1 MTTMMNLTT
10 RSNPM
15 AYRSH
20 VNGVLRLEHVG
31 TSVTLIGWVQRKRN
45 LGSLLF
51 IDLRD
56 RSGIVQLL
64 VKDPSLVPDL
74 KPEYLIQVTGVVVQK
89 AVPNKV
95 LATGAIE
102 VDVATL
108 QVINTSETLPMIVD
122 DVTDAGEDIRLQYR
136 YLDLRRAPMQDKLIT
151 RSRVMQAFH
160 AFFAKH
166 DFTNVETPLLTLSTP
181 GGARDFLVP
190 SRLNPGAFYA
200 LPQSPQ
206 IYKQLLMIGG
216 LERYYQIAR
225 CFRDEDL
232 RADRQ
237 PDFTQIDIEAS
248 FLSQDEFLTLMEN
261 GLKEVF
267 FTVKGVS
274 LPTPFPRLSYEKAMA
289 LYGTDKPD
297 LRFELPLEVPP
308 QLLKATYQQAGFEST
323 HLKALRLP
331 NATGIISRKILDE
344 WTTFVKPF
352 GMKGLVVFKHDQ
364 GQLQSSFLKLVA
376 PEQLETFTNQLQLKP
391 GEVYVV
397 ASHQDASVLNTVMG
411 ILRVRSAKLL
421 NVIDETKFAVAWV
434 TDFPLFDTNEQGQ
447 LVAAH
452 HPFTRPQD
460 AHLPF
465 LTTNPKAVL
474 AQAYDLVINGYEAGG
489 GSMRIFDKALQQ
501 QIFSLLGMS
510 DEAIQQKFGWFI
522 SAFNY
527 GTPPHG
533 GIAFGL
539 DRLTMILTGTDNI
552 KDVIAF
558 PKNLKMVGLLEGTP
572 NQVEA
577 KQLDELSIQI
587 KELK

>member
-1 MTTMMNLTT
+1 MHH
-10 RSNPM
+10 
-15 AYRSH
+15 RSH
-20 VNGVLRLEHVG
+20 VNGEIRLKHVG
-31 TSVTLIGWVQRKRN
+31 LSVTLVGWVQRKRN

-56 RSGIVQLL
+56 RSGIVQLF

-74 KPEYLIQVTGVVVQK
+74 KQEYLIQVNGIVTKKDV
-89 AVPNKV
+89 ANKT
-95 LATGAIE
+95 LATGEVEIDVSSLAI
-102 VDVATL
+102 
-108 QVINTSETLPMIVD
+108 INTAETLPLIVD

-136 YLDLRRAPMQDKLIT
+136 YLDLRRSPMQEKLVV
-151 RSRVMQAFH
+151 RSKIMNAFH

-166 DFTNVETPLLTLSTP
+166 DFTNIETPLLTLSTP

-190 SRLNPGAFYA
+190 SRLNSGTFYA

-216 LERYYQIAR
+216 FERYYQIAR

-237 PDFTQIDIEAS
+237 PDFTQIDVETS
-248 FLSQDEFLTLMEN
+248 FLTQDEFLSLMELA
-261 GLKEVF
+261 LKEVF
-267 FTVKGVS
+267 SSVKSIELPIPFT
-274 LPTPFPRLSYEKAMA
+274 RLSYDKAMA
-289 LYGTDKPD
+289 LYGSDKPD
-297 LRFELPLEVPP
+297 LRFDLPLSLVPSIL
-308 QLLKATYQQAGFEST
+308 QEAYLQAGFEAS
-323 HLKALRLP
+323 HIKALKLP
-331 NATGIISRKILDE
+331 NAVATLTRKVLDE

-352 GMKGLVVFKHDQ
+352 GIKGLVMFKHDQ
-364 GQLQSSFLKLVA
+364 GQLQSSFLKFIA
-376 PEQLETFTNQLQLKP
+376 PEKLTSLTKELGLQP
-391 GEVYVV
+391 GDVYLI
-397 ASHQDASVLNTVMG
+397 ASHQALSVLNTAMG
-411 ILRVRSAKLL
+411 ILRIKAAKLL
-421 NVIDETKFAVAWV
+421 NLIDDKKFAIAWI
-434 TDFPLFDTNEQGQ
+434 TDFPLFDTNEEGQ

-460 AHLPF
+460 DHVAL
-465 LTTNPKAVL
+465 LTSDPKKVL

-489 GSMRIFDKALQQ
+489 GSMRIFNKAMQK

-510 DEAIQQKFGWFI
+510 DESIQKKFGWFI
-522 SAFNY
+522 DAFNY

-558 PKNLKMVGLLEGTP
+558 PKNLKMIGLLEGTP
-572 NQVEA
+572 NTVET

-587 KELK
+587 KEKK

>member
-1 MTTMMNLTT
+1 MV
-10 RSNPM
+10 
-15 AYRSH
+15 YRSH
-20 VNGVLRLEHVG
+20 TNGNLRLKDVG
-31 TSVTLIGWVQRKRN
+31 QSVTLIGWVQRKRN
-45 LGSLLF
+45 LGSLMF

-56 RSGIVQLL
+56 RSGIVQLMI
-64 VKDPSLVPDL
+64 KDPTKVPDI
-74 KPEYLIQVTGVVVQK
+74 KHEYLIQIQGLITKK
-89 AVPNKV
+89 AVANTN
-95 LATGAIE
+95 LSTGEIE
-102 VDVATL
+102 VEVTTL
-108 QVINTSETLPMIVD
+108 KVINESEALPLIVD

-136 YLDLRRAPMQDKLIT
+136 YLDLRRKPMQDILIT
-151 RSRVMQAFH
+151 RSKILTAFH

-166 DFTNVETPLLTLSTP
+166 DFTNIETPLLTLSTP

-190 SRLNPGAFYA
+190 SRLTPGSFYA

-237 PDFTQIDIEAS
+237 PDFTQIDVEAS
-248 FLSQDEFLTLMEN
+248 FLSQDELLTFMESA
-261 GLKEVF
+261 LREVF
-267 FTVKGVS
+267 QSVKGLS
-274 LPTPFPRLSYEKAMA
+274 LPQPFPRLSYEKAMA

-297 LRFELPLEVPP
+297 LRFDLPLSIVPTI
-308 QLLKATYQQAGFEST
+308 LKNAFEKAGFEFT
-323 HLKALRLP
+323 NIKGLKLP
-331 NATGIISRKILDE
+331 NASTTISRKVLDE
-344 WTTFVKPF
+344 WVTFVKPF
-352 GMKGLVVFKHDQ
+352 GIKGLVMFKHDQ
-364 GQLQSSFLKLVA
+364 GQLQSSFLKFVA
-376 PEQLETFTNQLQLKP
+376 PESVEELTRLLDLKP
-391 GEVYVV
+391 GDVYIV
-397 ASHQDASVLNTVMG
+397 ASHADLTVLNTAMG
-411 ILRVRSAKLL
+411 ILRTRGAKLL
-421 NVIDETKFAVAWV
+421 NLVDEKKIAIAWV
-434 TDFPLFDTNEQGQ
+434 TDFPLFDTNDEGQ

-460 AHLPF
+460 IHLP
-465 LTTNPKAVL
+465 LLQSQPKKVL

-489 GSMRIFDKALQQ
+489 GSMRIYDKAIQK

-510 DEAIQQKFGWFI
+510 EEAIQKKFGWFI
-522 SAFNY
+522 QAFNY

-572 NQVEA
+572 NTVEK
-577 KQLDELSIQI
+577 KQLDELSIQV
-587 KELK
+587 KEKK

>member
-1 MTTMMNLTT
+1 MQ
-10 RSNPM
+10 
-15 AYRSH
+15 YRSH
-20 VNGVLRLEHVG
+20 VNGEIRLKHVG
-31 TSVTLIGWVQRKRN
+31 LSVTLVGWVQRKRN

-56 RSGIVQLL
+56 RSGIVQLF

-74 KPEYLIQVTGVVVQK
+74 KQEYLIQVKGIVTKKDVANK
-89 AVPNKV
+89 A
-95 LATGAIE
+95 LATGE
-102 VDVATL
+102 VEIDVNSLTI
-108 QVINTSETLPMIVD
+108 INTAETLPLIVD

-136 YLDLRRAPMQDKLIT
+136 YLDLRRSPMQEKLVV
-151 RSRVMQAFH
+151 RSKIMNAFH

-166 DFTNVETPLLTLSTP
+166 DFTNIETPLLTLSTP

-190 SRLNPGAFYA
+190 SRINSGTFYA

-216 LERYYQIAR
+216 FERYYQIAR

-237 PDFTQIDIEAS
+237 PDFTQIDIETS
-248 FLSQDEFLTLMEN
+248 FLTQDEFLSLMELA
-261 GLKEVF
+261 LKDVF
-267 FTVKGVS
+267 LSVKGIQ
-274 LPTPFPRLSYEKAMA
+274 LPTAFPRLSYDKAMA
-289 LYGTDKPD
+289 LYGSDKPD
-297 LRFELPLEVPP
+297 LRFDLPLSPVPRI
-308 QLLKATYQQAGFEST
+308 LRDAYVQAGFEAT
-323 HLKALRLP
+323 HIKALKLP
-331 NATGIISRKILDE
+331 NAVATLTRKVLDE

-352 GMKGLVVFKHDQ
+352 GIKGLVMFKHDQ
-364 GQLQSSFLKLVA
+364 GQLQSSFLKFVA
-376 PEQLETFTNQLQLKP
+376 PEKVSTLTNELGLKP
-391 GEVYVV
+391 GDVYLVG
-397 ASHQDASVLNTVMG
+397 SHQELSILNTAMG
-411 ILRVRSAKLL
+411 SLRTKGAKLL
-421 NVIDETKFAVAWV
+421 NLIDEKKFAIAWV
-434 TDFPLFDTNEQGQ
+434 TDFPLFDTNEEGQ

-460 AHLPF
+460 ADVAM
-465 LTTNPKAVL
+465 LTSNPKKVL

-489 GSMRIFDKALQQ
+489 GSMRIFNKAIQK

-510 DEAIQQKFGWFI
+510 DESIQKKFGWFI
-522 SAFNY
+522 DAFNY

-558 PKNLKMVGLLEGTP
+558 PKNLKMIGLLEGTP
-572 NQVEA
+572 NTVET

-587 KELK
+587 KEKK

>member
-1 MTTMMNLTT
+1 MQ
-10 RSNPM
+10 
-15 AYRSH
+15 YRSH
-20 VNGVLRLEHVG
+20 ANGEIRLNHVG
-31 TSVTLIGWVQRKRN
+31 LSVTLVGWVQRKRN

-56 RSGIVQLL
+56 RSGIIQLF

-74 KPEYLIQVTGVVVQK
+74 KQEYLIQVKGIVTKKDVANK
-89 AVPNKV
+89 A
-95 LATGAIE
+95 LATGE
-102 VDVATL
+102 VEIDVNSLTI
-108 QVINTSETLPMIVD
+108 INTAETLPLIVD

-136 YLDLRRAPMQDKLIT
+136 YLDLRRSPMQEKLVV
-151 RSRVMQAFH
+151 RSKIMNAFH

-166 DFTNVETPLLTLSTP
+166 DFTNIETPLLTLSTP

-190 SRLNPGAFYA
+190 SRINSGTFYA

-216 LERYYQIAR
+216 FERYYQIAR

-237 PDFTQIDIEAS
+237 PDFTQIDIETS
-248 FLSQDEFLTLMEN
+248 FLTQDEFLSLMELA
-261 GLKEVF
+261 LKEVF
-267 FTVKGVS
+267 LSVKGIQ

-289 LYGTDKPD
+289 LYGSDKPD
-297 LRFELPLEVPP
+297 LRFDLPLSPVPSI
-308 QLLKATYQQAGFEST
+308 LREAYVQAGFEAT
-323 HLKALRLP
+323 HIKALKLP
-331 NATGIISRKILDE
+331 NAVATLTRKVLDE
-344 WTTFVKPF
+344 WVTFVKPF
-352 GMKGLVVFKHDQ
+352 GIKGLVMFKHDQ
-364 GQLQSSFLKLVA
+364 GQLQSSFLKFVA
-376 PEQLETFTNQLQLKP
+376 PEKVSTLTNELGLQP
-391 GEVYVV
+391 GDVYLV
-397 ASHQDASVLNTVMG
+397 ASHQELSILNTAMG
-411 ILRVRSAKLL
+411 SLRIKGAKLL
-421 NVIDETKFAVAWV
+421 NLIDEKKFAIAWV
-434 TDFPLFDTNEQGQ
+434 TDFPLFDTNEEGQ

-460 AHLPF
+460 ADVPM
-465 LTTNPKAVL
+465 LTSDPKKVL

-489 GSMRIFDKALQQ
+489 GSMRIFNKAIQK

-510 DEAIQQKFGWFI
+510 DESIQKKFGWFI
-522 SAFNY
+522 DAFNY

-558 PKNLKMVGLLEGTP
+558 PKNLKMIGLLEGTP
-572 NQVEA
+572 NTVET

-587 KELK
+587 KEKK

>member
-1 MTTMMNLTT
+1 MQ
-10 RSNPM
+10 
-15 AYRSH
+15 YRSH
-20 VNGVLRLEHVG
+20 INGEIRLKHVG
-31 TSVTLIGWVQRKRN
+31 LSVTLVGWVQRKRN

-56 RSGIVQLL
+56 RSGIVQLF

-74 KPEYLIQVTGVVVQK
+74 KQEYLIQVKGIVTKKDVANK
-89 AVPNKV
+89 A
-95 LATGAIE
+95 LATGE
-102 VDVATL
+102 VEIDVNSLTI
-108 QVINTSETLPMIVD
+108 INTAETLPLIVD

-136 YLDLRRAPMQDKLIT
+136 YLDLRRSPMQEKLVV
-151 RSRVMQAFH
+151 RSKIMNAFH

-166 DFTNVETPLLTLSTP
+166 DFTNIETPLLTLSTP

-190 SRLNPGAFYA
+190 SRINSGTFYA

-216 LERYYQIAR
+216 FERYYQIAR

-237 PDFTQIDIEAS
+237 PDFTQIDIETS
-248 FLSQDEFLTLMEN
+248 FLTQDEFLSLMELA
-261 GLKEVF
+261 LKDVF
-267 FTVKGVS
+267 LSLKGIQ
-274 LPTPFPRLSYEKAMA
+274 LPTPFPRLSYDKAMA
-289 LYGTDKPD
+289 LYGSDKPD
-297 LRFELPLEVPP
+297 LRFDLPLSPVPSI
-308 QLLKATYQQAGFEST
+308 LRDAYVQAGFEAT
-323 HLKALRLP
+323 HIKALKLP
-331 NATGIISRKILDE
+331 NAVATLTRKVLDE
-344 WTTFVKPF
+344 WVTFVKPF
-352 GMKGLVVFKHDQ
+352 GIKGLVMFKHDQ
-364 GQLQSSFLKLVA
+364 GQLQSSFLKFVA
-376 PEQLETFTNQLQLKP
+376 PEKVSTLTNELGLQP
-391 GEVYVV
+391 GDVYLVG
-397 ASHQDASVLNTVMG
+397 SHQELSILNTAMG
-411 ILRVRSAKLL
+411 SLRIKGAKLL
-421 NVIDETKFAVAWV
+421 NLIDEKKFAIAWV
-434 TDFPLFDTNEQGQ
+434 TDFPLFDTNEEGQ

-460 AHLPF
+460 ADVAM
-465 LTTNPKAVL
+465 LTSNPKKVL

-489 GSMRIFDKALQQ
+489 GSMRIFNKAIQK

-510 DEAIQQKFGWFI
+510 DESIQKKFGWFI
-522 SAFNY
+522 DAFNY

-558 PKNLKMVGLLEGTP
+558 PKNLKMIGLLEGTP
-572 NQVEA
+572 NTVET

-587 KELK
+587 KEKK

>member
-1 MTTMMNLTT
+1 MH
-10 RSNPM
+10 
-15 AYRSH
+15 YRSH
-20 VNGVLRLEHVG
+20 VNGEFRLQHVG
-31 TSVTLIGWVQRKRN
+31 LSVTLVGWVQRKRN

-56 RSGIVQLL
+56 RSGIVQLF

-74 KPEYLIQVTGVVVQK
+74 KQEYLIQVKGIVTKKDVANK
-89 AVPNKV
+89 A
-95 LATGAIE
+95 LATGE
-102 VDVATL
+102 VEIDVNSLTI
-108 QVINTSETLPMIVD
+108 INTAETLPLIVD

-136 YLDLRRAPMQDKLIT
+136 YLDLRRSPMQEKLVV
-151 RSRVMQAFH
+151 RSKIMNAFH

-166 DFTNVETPLLTLSTP
+166 DFTNIETPLLTLSTP

-190 SRLNPGAFYA
+190 SRINSGTFYA

-216 LERYYQIAR
+216 FERYYQIAR

-237 PDFTQIDIEAS
+237 PDFTQIDVETS
-248 FLSQDEFLTLMEN
+248 FLTQDEFLSLMELA
-261 GLKEVF
+261 LKEVF
-267 FTVKGVS
+267 LSVKNIQ

-289 LYGTDKPD
+289 LYGSDKPD
-297 LRFELPLEVPP
+297 LRFDLPLSPVPS
-308 QLLKATYQQAGFEST
+308 LLRDAYVQAGFEAT
-323 HLKALRLP
+323 HIKALKLP
-331 NATGIISRKILDE
+331 NAVATLTRKVLDD

-352 GMKGLVVFKHDQ
+352 GIKGLVMFKHDQ
-364 GQLQSSFLKLVA
+364 GQLQSSFLKFIA
-376 PEQLETFTNQLQLKP
+376 PEKLSTLTHELGLQP
-391 GEVYVV
+391 GDVYLV
-397 ASHQDASVLNTVMG
+397 ASHQELSILNTAMG
-411 ILRVRSAKLL
+411 SLRTKGAKLL
-421 NVIDETKFAVAWV
+421 NLIDEKKFAIAWI
-434 TDFPLFDTNEQGQ
+434 TDFPLFDTNEDGQ

-452 HPFTRPQD
+452 HPFTRPQED
-460 AHLPF
+460 HVAM
-465 LTTNPKAVL
+465 LTSDPKKVL
-474 AQAYDLVINGYEAGG
+474 AQAFDLVINGYEAGG
-489 GSMRIFDKALQQ
+489 GSMRIFNKAIQK

-510 DEAIQQKFGWFI
+510 DESIQKKFGWFI
-522 SAFNY
+522 DAFNY

-572 NQVEA
+572 NTVET

-587 KELK
+587 KEKK

>member
-1 MTTMMNLTT
+1 MH
-10 RSNPM
+10 
-15 AYRSH
+15 YRSH
-20 VNGVLRLEHVG
+20 VNGEFRLQHVG
-31 TSVTLIGWVQRKRN
+31 LSVTLVGWVQRKRN

-56 RSGIVQLL
+56 RTGIVQLF
-64 VKDPSLVPDL
+64 VKDPSLVPDI
-74 KPEYLIQVTGVVVQK
+74 KQEYLIQVKGVVTKKDV
-89 AVPNKV
+89 ANKS
-95 LATGAIE
+95 LATGE
-102 VDVATL
+102 VEIDVSSLTI
-108 QVINTSETLPMIVD
+108 INTAETLPLIVD

-136 YLDLRRAPMQDKLIT
+136 YLDLRRSPMQEKLVV
-151 RSRVMQAFH
+151 RSKIMNAFH

-166 DFTNVETPLLTLSTP
+166 DFTNIETPLLTLSTP

-190 SRLNPGAFYA
+190 SRLNSGTFYA

-216 LERYYQIAR
+216 FERYYQIAR

-237 PDFTQIDIEAS
+237 PDFTQIDVETS
-248 FLSQDEFLTLMEN
+248 FLNQDEFLSLMELA
-261 GLKEVF
+261 LKEVF
-267 FTVKGVS
+267 LSVKGIELS
-274 LPTPFPRLSYEKAMA
+274 TPFTRLSYEKAMA
-289 LYGTDKPD
+289 LYGSDKPD
-297 LRFELPLEVPP
+297 LRFDLPLSPVPSI
-308 QLLKATYQQAGFEST
+308 LRDAFVQAGFEAA
-323 HLKALRLP
+323 HIKALKLP
-331 NATGIISRKILDE
+331 NAVATLTRKVLDE

-352 GMKGLVVFKHDQ
+352 GIKGLVMFKHDQ
-364 GQLQSSFLKLVA
+364 GQLQSSFLKFIAPEKVTTLTNELGLQPGDVYLVA
-376 PEQLETFTNQLQLKP
+376 SSQEL
-391 GEVYVV
+391 
-397 ASHQDASVLNTVMG
+397 SVLNTAMG
-411 ILRVRSAKLL
+411 ILRTKAAKLL
-421 NVIDETKFAVAWV
+421 NVIDDKKFAITWV
-434 TDFPLFDTNEQGQ
+434 TDFPLFDTNEEGQ

-460 AHLPF
+460 DHLAM
-465 LTTNPKAVL
+465 LTTDPKKVL

-489 GSMRIFDKALQQ
+489 GSMRIFDKIIQK

-510 DEAIQQKFGWFI
+510 DDAIQKKFGWFMD
-522 SAFNY
+522 AFNY

-533 GIAFGL
+533 GIALGL

-572 NQVEA
+572 NTVET

-587 KELK
+587 KEKK

>member
-1 MTTMMNLTT
+1 MQ
-10 RSNPM
+10 
-15 AYRSH
+15 YRSH
-20 VNGVLRLEHVG
+20 VNGEIRLKHVG
-31 TSVTLIGWVQRKRN
+31 LSVTLVGWVQRKRN

-56 RSGIVQLL
+56 RSGIVQLF

-74 KPEYLIQVTGVVVQK
+74 KQEYLIQVKGIVTK
-89 AVPNKV
+89 K
-95 LATGAIE
+95 
-102 VDVATL
+102 DVANKALVTGEVEIDVNSL
-108 QVINTSETLPMIVD
+108 TIINTAETLPLIVD

-136 YLDLRRAPMQDKLIT
+136 YLDLRRFPMQEKLVV
-151 RSRVMQAFH
+151 RSKIMNAFH

-166 DFTNVETPLLTLSTP
+166 DFTNIETPLLTLSTP

-190 SRLNPGAFYA
+190 SRINSGTFYA

-216 LERYYQIAR
+216 FERYYQIAR

-237 PDFTQIDIEAS
+237 PDFTQIDVETS
-248 FLSQDEFLTLMEN
+248 FLSQDEFLSLMELA
-261 GLKEVF
+261 LKEVF
-267 FTVKGVS
+267 LSVKGIQ

-289 LYGTDKPD
+289 LYGSDKPD
-297 LRFELPLEVPP
+297 LRFDLPLSPVPSI
-308 QLLKATYQQAGFEST
+308 LRDAYVQAGFEAT
-323 HLKALRLP
+323 HIKALKLP
-331 NATGIISRKILDE
+331 NAVATLTRKVLDE
-344 WTTFVKPF
+344 WVTFVKPF
-352 GMKGLVVFKHDQ
+352 GIKGLVMFKHDQ
-364 GQLQSSFLKLVA
+364 GQLQSSFLKFVSPEKVSTLTNELGLQPGDVYLV
-376 PEQLETFTNQLQLKP
+376 
-391 GEVYVV
+391 G
-397 ASHQDASVLNTVMG
+397 SHQELSILNTAMG
-411 ILRVRSAKLL
+411 SLRIKGAKLL
-421 NVIDETKFAVAWV
+421 NLIDEKKFAIAWV
-434 TDFPLFDTNEQGQ
+434 TDFPLFDTNEEGQ

-460 AHLPF
+460 ADVAM
-465 LTTNPKAVL
+465 LTSNPKKVL

-489 GSMRIFDKALQQ
+489 GSMRIFNKAIQK

-510 DEAIQQKFGWFI
+510 DESIQKKFGWFI
-522 SAFNY
+522 DAFNY

-558 PKNLKMVGLLEGTP
+558 PKNLKMIGLLEGTP
-572 NQVEA
+572 NTVET

-587 KELK
+587 KEKK

>member
-1 MTTMMNLTT
+1 MHH
-10 RSNPM
+10 
-15 AYRSH
+15 RSH
-20 VNGVLRLEHVG
+20 VNGEIRLKHVG
-31 TSVTLIGWVQRKRN
+31 LSVTLVGWVQRKRN

-56 RSGIVQLL
+56 RSGIVQLF

-74 KPEYLIQVTGVVVQK
+74 KQEYLIQVNGIVTKKDV
-89 AVPNKV
+89 ANKT
-95 LATGAIE
+95 LATGEVEIDVSSLAI
-102 VDVATL
+102 
-108 QVINTSETLPMIVD
+108 INTAETLPLIVD

-136 YLDLRRAPMQDKLIT
+136 YLDLRRSPMQEKMVV
-151 RSRVMQAFH
+151 RSKIMNAFH

-166 DFTNVETPLLTLSTP
+166 DFTNIETPLLTLSTP

-190 SRLNPGAFYA
+190 SRLNSGTFYA

-216 LERYYQIAR
+216 FERYYQIAR

-237 PDFTQIDIEAS
+237 PDFTQIDVETS
-248 FLSQDEFLTLMEN
+248 FLTQDEFLSLMELA
-261 GLKEVF
+261 LKEVF
-267 FTVKGVS
+267 SSVKS
-274 LPTPFPRLSYEKAMA
+274 IELPTPFTRLSYDKAMA
-289 LYGTDKPD
+289 LYGSDKPD
-297 LRFELPLEVPP
+297 LRFDLPLSLVPSIL
-308 QLLKATYQQAGFEST
+308 QEAYLQAGFEAS
-323 HLKALRLP
+323 HIKALKLP
-331 NATGIISRKILDE
+331 NAVATLTRKVLDE

-352 GMKGLVVFKHDQ
+352 GIKGLVMFKHDQ
-364 GQLQSSFLKLVA
+364 GQLQSSFLKFIA
-376 PEQLETFTNQLQLKP
+376 PEKLTSLTKELGLQP
-391 GEVYVV
+391 GDVYLI
-397 ASHQDASVLNTVMG
+397 ASHQALSVLNTAMG
-411 ILRVRSAKLL
+411 ILRIKAAKLL
-421 NVIDETKFAVAWV
+421 NLIDDKKFAIAWI
-434 TDFPLFDTNEQGQ
+434 TDFPLFDTNEEGQ

-460 AHLPF
+460 DHVAL
-465 LTTNPKAVL
+465 LTSNPKKVL

-489 GSMRIFDKALQQ
+489 GSMRIFNKAMQK

-510 DEAIQQKFGWFI
+510 DESIQKKFGWFI
-522 SAFNY
+522 DAFNY

-558 PKNLKMVGLLEGTP
+558 PKNLKMIGLLEGTP
-572 NQVEA
+572 NTVET

-587 KELK
+587 KEKK

>member
-1 MTTMMNLTT
+1 ML
-10 RSNPM
+10 
-15 AYRSH
+15 YRSH
-20 VNGVLRLEHVG
+20 VNGSLRLKDVG
-31 TSVTLIGWVQRKRN
+31 QSVTLIGWVQRKRN

-56 RSGIVQLL
+56 RSGIVQLMI
-64 VKDPSLVPDL
+64 KDPTKVPDI
-74 KPEYLIQVTGVVVQK
+74 KNEYLIQIQGLITKK
-89 AVPNKV
+89 AVANPS
-95 LATGAIE
+95 LATGEIE
-102 VDVATL
+102 VEVSNL
-108 QVINTSETLPMIVD
+108 KVINESEVLPLIVD

-136 YLDLRRAPMQDKLIT
+136 YLDLRRKPMQDILIT
-151 RSRVMQAFH
+151 RSKILTAFH

-166 DFTNVETPLLTLSTP
+166 DFTNIETPLLTLSTP

-190 SRLNPGAFYA
+190 SRLTPGSFYA

-237 PDFTQIDIEAS
+237 PDFTQIDVEAS
-248 FLSQDEFLTLMEN
+248 FLSQDELLNLMEAA
-261 GLKEVF
+261 LREVF
-267 FTVKGVS
+267 QSVKGLS
-274 LPTPFPRLSYEKAMA
+274 LPQPFPRLSYEKAMA

-297 LRFELPLEVPP
+297 LRFDLPLSSVPTII
-308 QLLKATYQQAGFEST
+308 KNAYEKAGFESSNIKG
-323 HLKALRLP
+323 LKLA
-331 NATGIISRKILDE
+331 NAAGIISRKILDE

-352 GMKGLVVFKHDQ
+352 GIKGLVMFKHDQ
-364 GQLQSSFLKLVA
+364 GQLQSSFLKFVA
-376 PEQLETFTNQLQLKP
+376 PESVEELTRLLDLKP
-391 GEVYVV
+391 GDVYLI
-397 ASHQDASVLNTVMG
+397 ASHADLTVLNTAMG
-411 ILRVRSAKLL
+411 ILRTRGAKLL
-421 NVIDETKFAVAWV
+421 NLVDEKKVAIAWV
-434 TDFPLFDTNEQGQ
+434 TDFPLFDTNDEGQ

-460 AHLPF
+460 IHLP
-465 LTTNPKAVL
+465 LLQSQPKKVL

-489 GSMRIFDKALQQ
+489 GSMRIYDKAIQK

-510 DEAIQQKFGWFI
+510 EEAIQKKFGWFI
-522 SAFNY
+522 QAFNY

-539 DRLTMILTGTDNI
+539 DRLTMIMAGTDNI

-572 NQVEA
+572 NTVET
-577 KQLDELSIQI
+577 KQLDELSIQL
-587 KELK
+587 KEKK

>member
-1 MTTMMNLTT
+1 MH
-10 RSNPM
+10 
-15 AYRSH
+15 YRSH
-20 VNGVLRLEHVG
+20 VNGEIRLQHVG
-31 TSVTLIGWVQRKRN
+31 LVVTLVGWVQRKRN

-56 RSGIVQLL
+56 RSGIVQLF

-74 KPEYLIQVTGVVVQK
+74 KQEYLIQVKGTVTKKDVANK
-89 AVPNKV
+89 A
-95 LATGAIE
+95 LATGE
-102 VDVATL
+102 VEIDVSSLTI
-108 QVINTSETLPMIVD
+108 INSAETLPLIVD

-136 YLDLRRAPMQDKLIT
+136 YLDLRRSPMQEKLVV
-151 RSRVMQAFH
+151 RSKIMNAFH

-166 DFTNVETPLLTLSTP
+166 EFTNIETPLLTLSTP

-190 SRLNPGAFYA
+190 SRINSGTFYA

-216 LERYYQIAR
+216 FERYYQIAR

-237 PDFTQIDIEAS
+237 PDFTQIDVETS
-248 FLSQDEFLTLMEN
+248 FLTQDEFLSLMELA
-261 GLKEVF
+261 LKEVF
-267 FTVKGVS
+267 LSVKGIQ
-274 LPTPFPRLSYEKAMA
+274 LPTPFTRLSYDKAMA
-289 LYGTDKPD
+289 LYGSDKPD
-297 LRFELPLEVPP
+297 LRFDLPLSSVP
-308 QLLKATYQQAGFEST
+308 QILSEAYVQAGFEAT
-323 HLKALRLP
+323 HIKALKLP
-331 NATGIISRKILDE
+331 NAVATLTRKVLDE

-352 GMKGLVVFKHDQ
+352 GIKGLVMFKHDQ
-364 GQLQSSFLKLVA
+364 GQLQSSFLKFIA
-376 PEQLETFTNQLQLKP
+376 PEKVSTLTNELGLQP
-391 GEVYVV
+391 GDVYLV
-397 ASHQDASVLNTVMG
+397 ASHQDLSVLNTAMG
-411 ILRVRSAKLL
+411 ILRTKGAKLL
-421 NVIDETKFAVAWV
+421 NLIDEKKFAIAWV
-434 TDFPLFDTNEQGQ
+434 TDFPLFDTNEEGQ

-460 AHLPF
+460 AHVEM
-465 LTTNPKAVL
+465 LTSAPKKVL

-489 GSMRIFDKALQQ
+489 GSMRIFNKAMQK

-510 DEAIQQKFGWFI
+510 DEAIQKKFGWFI
-522 SAFNY
+522 DAFNY

-558 PKNLKMVGLLEGTP
+558 PKNLKMIGLLEGTP
-572 NQVEA
+572 NTVET

-587 KELK
+587 KEKK

>member
-1 MTTMMNLTT
+1 MQ
-10 RSNPM
+10 
-15 AYRSH
+15 YRSH
-20 VNGVLRLEHVG
+20 VNGEIRLKHVG
-31 TSVTLIGWVQRKRN
+31 LSVTLVGWVQRKRN

-56 RSGIVQLL
+56 RSGIVQLF

-74 KPEYLIQVTGVVVQK
+74 KQEYLIQVKGIVTKKDVANK
-89 AVPNKV
+89 A
-95 LATGAIE
+95 LATGEIE
-102 VDVATL
+102 IDVNSLTI
-108 QVINTSETLPMIVD
+108 INTAETLPLIVD

-136 YLDLRRAPMQDKLIT
+136 YLDLRRFPMQEKLVV
-151 RSRVMQAFH
+151 RSKIMNAFH

-166 DFTNVETPLLTLSTP
+166 DFTNIETPLLTLSTP

-190 SRLNPGAFYA
+190 SRINSGTFYA

-216 LERYYQIAR
+216 FERYYQIAR

-237 PDFTQIDIEAS
+237 PDFTQIDIETS
-248 FLSQDEFLTLMEN
+248 FLTQDEFLSLMELA
-261 GLKEVF
+261 LKEVF
-267 FTVKGVS
+267 LSVKGIQ
-274 LPTPFPRLSYEKAMA
+274 LPTPFPRLSYDKAMA
-289 LYGTDKPD
+289 LYGSDKPD
-297 LRFELPLEVPP
+297 LRFDLPLSPVPSI
-308 QLLKATYQQAGFEST
+308 LRDAYVQAGFEAT
-323 HLKALRLP
+323 HIKALKLP
-331 NATGIISRKILDE
+331 NAVATLTRKVLDE
-344 WTTFVKPF
+344 WVTFVKPF
-352 GMKGLVVFKHDQ
+352 GIKGLVMFKHDQ
-364 GQLQSSFLKLVA
+364 GQLQSSFLKFVA
-376 PEQLETFTNQLQLKP
+376 PEKVSTLTNELGLQP
-391 GEVYVV
+391 GDVYLVG
-397 ASHQDASVLNTVMG
+397 SHQELSILNTAMG
-411 ILRVRSAKLL
+411 SLRIKGAKLL
-421 NVIDETKFAVAWV
+421 NLIDEKKFAIAWV
-434 TDFPLFDTNEQGQ
+434 TDFPLFDTNEEGQ

-460 AHLPF
+460 ADVAM
-465 LTTNPKAVL
+465 LTSNPKKVL

-489 GSMRIFDKALQQ
+489 GSMRIFNKAIQK

-510 DEAIQQKFGWFI
+510 DESIQKKFGWFI
-522 SAFNY
+522 DAFNY

-558 PKNLKMVGLLEGTP
+558 PKNLKMIGLLEGTP
-572 NQVEA
+572 NTVET

-587 KELK
+587 KEKK

>member
-1 MTTMMNLTT
+1 MQ
-10 RSNPM
+10 
-15 AYRSH
+15 YRSH
-20 VNGVLRLEHVG
+20 VNGEFRLQHVG
-31 TSVTLIGWVQRKRN
+31 LKVTLVGWVQRKRN

-56 RSGIVQLL
+56 RSGIVQLF
-64 VKDPSLVPDL
+64 VKDPSLVPDV
-74 KPEYLIQVTGVVVQK
+74 KQEYLIQVQGLVTKKDV
-89 AVPNKV
+89 ANKT
-95 LATGAIE
+95 LATGE
-102 VDVATL
+102 VEIDVSSLTI
-108 QVINTSETLPMIVD
+108 INTSETLPLIVD

-136 YLDLRRAPMQDKLIT
+136 YLDLRRSPMQEKLVV
-151 RSRVMQAFH
+151 RSKIMNAFH

-166 DFTNVETPLLTLSTP
+166 DFTNIETPLLTLSTP

-190 SRLNPGAFYA
+190 SRINSGTFYA

-248 FLSQDEFLTLMEN
+248 FLTQDEFLSLMELA
-261 GLKEVF
+261 LKEVF
-267 FTVKGVS
+267 LSVKGIQ

-289 LYGTDKPD
+289 LYGSDKPD
-297 LRFELPLEVPP
+297 LRFELPLSTVP
-308 QLLKATYQQAGFEST
+308 QTLRDAYQQAGFEAT
-323 HLKALRLP
+323 HIKALRLP
-331 NATGIISRKILDE
+331 KALQTITRKVLDE
-344 WTTFVKPF
+344 WVTFIKPF
-352 GMKGLVVFKHDQ
+352 GIKGLVMFKHDQ
-364 GQLQSSFLKLVA
+364 GQLQSSFLKFIA
-376 PEQLETFTNQLQLKP
+376 PETLPSLTSQLGLQP
-391 GEVYVV
+391 GDVYLL
-397 ASHQDASVLNTVMG
+397 ASHQDLSVLNTAMG
-411 ILRVRSAKLL
+411 ILRIKAAKLL
-421 NVIDETKFAVAWV
+421 TLIDDKKFAIAWV
-434 TDFPLFDTNEQGQ
+434 TNFPLFDTNEEGQ

-460 AHLPF
+460 DHVAL
-465 LTTNPKAVL
+465 LKSNPKKVL

-489 GSMRIFDKALQQ
+489 GSMRIFDKAIQK

-510 DEAIQQKFGWFI
+510 DDAIQKKFGWFI
-522 SAFNY
+522 DAFNY

-558 PKNLKMVGLLEGTP
+558 PKNLKMIGLLEGTP
-572 NQVEA
+572 NTVET

-587 KELK
+587 KEKK

>member
-1 MTTMMNLTT
+1 ML
-10 RSNPM
+10 
-15 AYRSH
+15 YRSH
-20 VNGVLRLEHVG
+20 VNGSLRLKDVG
-31 TSVTLIGWVQRKRN
+31 QSVTLIGWVQRKRN

-56 RSGIVQLL
+56 RSGIVQLMI
-64 VKDPSLVPDL
+64 KDPTKVPDI
-74 KPEYLIQVTGVVVQK
+74 KNEYLIQIQGVISKK
-89 AVPNKV
+89 AVANPS
-95 LATGAIE
+95 LATGEIE
-102 VDVATL
+102 VEVSNL
-108 QVINTSETLPMIVD
+108 KVINESEVLPLIVD

-136 YLDLRRAPMQDKLIT
+136 YLDLRRKPMQDILIT
-151 RSRVMQAFH
+151 RSKILTAFH

-166 DFTNVETPLLTLSTP
+166 DFTNIETPLLTLSTP

-190 SRLNPGAFYA
+190 SRLTPGSFYA

-237 PDFTQIDIEAS
+237 PDFTQIDVEAS
-248 FLSQDEFLTLMEN
+248 FLSQDELLNLMESA
-261 GLKEVF
+261 LREVF
-267 FTVKGVS
+267 QSVKGLS
-274 LPTPFPRLSYEKAMA
+274 LPQPFPRLSYEKAMA

-297 LRFELPLEVPP
+297 LRFDLPLSSVPTII
-308 QLLKATYQQAGFEST
+308 KNAYEKAGFESSNIKG
-323 HLKALRLP
+323 LKLA
-331 NATGIISRKILDE
+331 NAAGIISRKILDD

-352 GMKGLVVFKHDQ
+352 GIKGLVMFKHDQ
-364 GQLQSSFLKLVA
+364 GQLQSSFLKFVA
-376 PEQLETFTNQLQLKP
+376 PESVEELTRLLDLKP
-391 GEVYVV
+391 GDVYLI
-397 ASHQDASVLNTVMG
+397 ASHADLTVLNTAMG
-411 ILRVRSAKLL
+411 ILRTRGAKLL
-421 NVIDETKFAVAWV
+421 NLVDEKKVAIAWV
-434 TDFPLFDTNEQGQ
+434 TDFPLFDTNDEGQ

-460 AHLPF
+460 IHLP
-465 LTTNPKAVL
+465 LLQSQPKKVL

-489 GSMRIFDKALQQ
+489 GSMRIYDKAIQK

-510 DEAIQQKFGWFI
+510 EEAIQKKFGWFI
-522 SAFNY
+522 QAFNY

-539 DRLTMILTGTDNI
+539 DRLTMIMAGTDNI

-572 NQVEA
+572 NTVET
-577 KQLDELSIQI
+577 KQLDELSIQL
-587 KELK
+587 KEKK

>member
-1 MTTMMNLTT
+1 MQ
-10 RSNPM
+10 
-15 AYRSH
+15 YRSH
-20 VNGVLRLEHVG
+20 VNGEIRLKHVG
-31 TSVTLIGWVQRKRN
+31 LSVTLVGWVQRKRN

-56 RSGIVQLL
+56 RSGIVQLF

-74 KPEYLIQVTGVVVQK
+74 KQEYLIQVKGIVTKKDVANK
-89 AVPNKV
+89 A
-95 LATGAIE
+95 LATGE
-102 VDVATL
+102 VEIDVNSLTI
-108 QVINTSETLPMIVD
+108 INTAETLPLIVD

-136 YLDLRRAPMQDKLIT
+136 YLDLRRSPMQEKLVV
-151 RSRVMQAFH
+151 RSKIMNAFH

-166 DFTNVETPLLTLSTP
+166 DFTNIETPLLTLSTP

-190 SRLNPGAFYA
+190 SRINSGTFYA

-216 LERYYQIAR
+216 FERYYQIAR

-237 PDFTQIDIEAS
+237 PDFTQIDIETS
-248 FLSQDEFLTLMEN
+248 FLTQDEFLSLMELA
-261 GLKEVF
+261 LKEVF
-267 FTVKGVS
+267 LSVKGIQ
-274 LPTPFPRLSYEKAMA
+274 LPTAFPRLSYEKAMA
-289 LYGTDKPD
+289 LYGSDKPD
-297 LRFELPLEVPP
+297 LRFDLPLSPVPSI
-308 QLLKATYQQAGFEST
+308 LRDAYVQAGFEAT
-323 HLKALRLP
+323 HIKALKLP
-331 NATGIISRKILDE
+331 NAVATLTRKVLDE
-344 WTTFVKPF
+344 WVTFVKPF
-352 GMKGLVVFKHDQ
+352 GIKGLVMFKHDQ
-364 GQLQSSFLKLVA
+364 GQLQSSFLKFVA
-376 PEQLETFTNQLQLKP
+376 PEKVSTLTNELGLQP
-391 GEVYVV
+391 GDVYLV
-397 ASHQDASVLNTVMG
+397 ASHQELSILNTAMG
-411 ILRVRSAKLL
+411 SLRIKGAKLL
-421 NVIDETKFAVAWV
+421 NLIDEKKFAIAWV
-434 TDFPLFDTNEQGQ
+434 TDFPLFDTNEEGQ

-460 AHLPF
+460 ADVAM
-465 LTTNPKAVL
+465 LTSNPKKVL

-489 GSMRIFDKALQQ
+489 GSMRIFNKAIQK

-510 DEAIQQKFGWFI
+510 DESIQKKFGWFI
-522 SAFNY
+522 DAFNY

-558 PKNLKMVGLLEGTP
+558 PKNLKMIGLLEGTP
-572 NQVEA
+572 NTVET

-587 KELK
+587 KEKK

>member
-1 MTTMMNLTT
+1 ML
-10 RSNPM
+10 
-15 AYRSH
+15 YRSH
-20 VNGVLRLEHVG
+20 VNGSLRLKDVG
-31 TSVTLIGWVQRKRN
+31 QSVTLIGWVQRKRN
-45 LGSLLF
+45 LGSLMF

-56 RSGIVQLL
+56 RSGIVQLMI
-64 VKDPSLVPDL
+64 KDPTKVPDI
-74 KPEYLIQVTGVVVQK
+74 KNEYLIQIQGVITKK
-89 AVPNKV
+89 AVANPS
-95 LATGAIE
+95 LATGEIE
-102 VDVATL
+102 VEVSNL
-108 QVINTSETLPMIVD
+108 KVINESEALPLIVD

-136 YLDLRRAPMQDKLIT
+136 YLDLRRKPMQDILIT
-151 RSRVMQAFH
+151 RSKIMNAFH

-166 DFTNVETPLLTLSTP
+166 DFTNIETPLLTLSTP

-190 SRLNPGAFYA
+190 SRLTPGSFYA

-237 PDFTQIDIEAS
+237 PDFTQIDVEAS
-248 FLSQDEFLTLMEN
+248 FLSQDELLNLMEAA
-261 GLKEVF
+261 LREVF
-267 FTVKGVS
+267 QSVKGLS
-274 LPTPFPRLSYEKAMA
+274 LPQPFPRLSYEKAMA

-297 LRFELPLEVPP
+297 LRFDLPLSSVPTII
-308 QLLKATYQQAGFEST
+308 KNAYEKAGFESSNIKG
-323 HLKALRLP
+323 LKLA
-331 NATGIISRKILDE
+331 NAAGIISRKILDE

-352 GMKGLVVFKHDQ
+352 GIKGLVMFKHDQ
-364 GQLQSSFLKLVA
+364 GQLQSSFLKFVSPKA
-376 PEQLETFTNQLQLKP
+376 VEEQTRLLDLKP
-391 GEVYVV
+391 GDVYLI
-397 ASHQDASVLNTVMG
+397 ASHADLTVLNTAMG
-411 ILRVRSAKLL
+411 ILRTRGAKLL
-421 NVIDETKFAVAWV
+421 NLVDEKKVAIAWV
-434 TDFPLFDTNEQGQ
+434 TDFPLFDTNDEGQ

-460 AHLPF
+460 IHLP
-465 LTTNPKAVL
+465 LLQSQPKKVL

-489 GSMRIFDKALQQ
+489 GSMRIYDKAIQK

-510 DEAIQQKFGWFI
+510 EEAIQKKFGWFI
-522 SAFNY
+522 QAFNY

-539 DRLTMILTGTDNI
+539 DRLTMIMAGTDNI

-572 NQVEA
+572 NTVET
-577 KQLDELSIQI
+577 KQLDELSIQL
-587 KELK
+587 KEKK

>member
-1 MTTMMNLTT
+1 MQ
-10 RSNPM
+10 
-15 AYRSH
+15 YRSH
-20 VNGVLRLEHVG
+20 VNGEIRLKHVG
-31 TSVTLIGWVQRKRN
+31 LSVTLVGWVQRKRN

-56 RSGIVQLL
+56 RSGIVQLF

-74 KPEYLIQVTGVVVQK
+74 KQEYLIQVKGIVTKKDVANK
-89 AVPNKV
+89 A
-95 LATGAIE
+95 LATGE
-102 VDVATL
+102 VEIDVNSLTI
-108 QVINTSETLPMIVD
+108 INTAETLPLIVD

-136 YLDLRRAPMQDKLIT
+136 YLDLRRSPMQEKLVV
-151 RSRVMQAFH
+151 RSKIMNAFH

-166 DFTNVETPLLTLSTP
+166 DFTNIETPLLTLSTP

-190 SRLNPGAFYA
+190 SRINSGTFYA

-216 LERYYQIAR
+216 FERYYQIAR

-237 PDFTQIDIEAS
+237 PDFTQIDIETS
-248 FLSQDEFLTLMEN
+248 FLTQDEFLSLMELA
-261 GLKEVF
+261 LKDVF
-267 FTVKGVS
+267 LSVKGIQ
-274 LPTPFPRLSYEKAMA
+274 LPTPFPRLSYDKAMA
-289 LYGTDKPD
+289 LYGSDKPD
-297 LRFELPLEVPP
+297 LRFDLPLSPVPRI
-308 QLLKATYQQAGFEST
+308 LRDAYVQAGFEAT
-323 HLKALRLP
+323 HIKALKLP
-331 NATGIISRKILDE
+331 NAVATLTRKVLDE
-344 WTTFVKPF
+344 WVTFVKPF
-352 GMKGLVVFKHDQ
+352 GIKGLVMFKHDQ
-364 GQLQSSFLKLVA
+364 GQLQSSFLKFVA
-376 PEQLETFTNQLQLKP
+376 PEKVSTLTNELGLKP
-391 GEVYVV
+391 GDVYLLG
-397 ASHQDASVLNTVMG
+397 SHQELSVLNTAMG
-411 ILRVRSAKLL
+411 SLRTKGAKLL
-421 NVIDETKFAVAWV
+421 NLIDEKKFAIAWV
-434 TDFPLFDTNEQGQ
+434 TDFPLFDTNEEGQ

-460 AHLPF
+460 ADVAM
-465 LTTNPKAVL
+465 LTSNPKKVL

-489 GSMRIFDKALQQ
+489 GSMRIFNKAIQK

-510 DEAIQQKFGWFI
+510 DESIQKKFGWFI
-522 SAFNY
+522 DAFNY

-558 PKNLKMVGLLEGTP
+558 PKNLKMIGLLEGTP
-572 NQVEA
+572 NTVET

-587 KELK
+587 KEKK

>member
-1 MTTMMNLTT
+1 
-10 RSNPM
+10 M
-15 AYRSH
+15 AYRTH
-20 VNGVLRLEHVG
+20 ENGSLRLDHVG
-31 TSVTLIGWVQRKRN
+31 TTVTLIGWVQRRRN

-56 RSGIVQLL
+56 RSGLVQLL
-64 VKDPSLVPDL
+64 VKDPTSVPDL
-74 KPEYLIQVTGVVVQK
+74 KNESLIQVRGVVSKK
-89 AVPNKV
+89 AVANPA
-95 LATGAIE
+95 LPTGAIE
-102 VDVATL
+102 VDVERLT
-108 QVINTSETLPMIVD
+108 VINAAEPLPMIVD

-136 YLDLRRAPMQDKLIT
+136 YLDLRRAPMQSTLMV
-151 RSRVMQAFH
+151 RSHIMQAFH
-160 AFFAKH
+160 AFFARH
-166 DFTNVETPLLTLSTP
+166 QFVNVETPLLTLSTP

-237 PDFTQIDIEAS
+237 PDFTQIDVEAS
-248 FLSQDEFLTLMEN
+248 FLSQDEFLSLMEEA
-261 GLKEVF
+261 LREVF
-267 FTVKGVS
+267 FTIKGVT
-274 LPTPFPRLSYEKAMA
+274 LPKPFPRLSYQQAMD

-297 LRFELPLEVPP
+297 LRFDLPLSNGPETIR
-308 QLLKATYQQAGFEST
+308 QAYQQAGFEAT
-323 HLKALRLP
+323 HIKGIKLP
-331 NATGIISRKILDE
+331 NALQAVTRKVLDE

-352 GMKGLVVFKHDQ
+352 GIKGLVMLKHDQ
-364 GQLQSSFLKLVA
+364 GQLQSSFLKFIDANKVSTLTS
-376 PEQLETFTNQLQLKP
+376 ELGLQP
-391 GEVYVV
+391 GDVYLV
-397 ASHQDASVLNTVMG
+397 ASHQDLGVLHTALG
-411 ILRVRSAKLL
+411 ILRTRSAKLL
-421 NVIDETKFAVAWV
+421 NLIDEKKFAIAWV
-434 TDFPLFDTNEQGQ
+434 TDFPLFDTNDQGQ

-452 HPFTRPQD
+452 HPFTRPMD
-460 AHLPF
+460 AHLP
-465 LTTNPKAVL
+465 LLNTAPKQVL

-489 GSMRIFDKALQQ
+489 GSMRIFDKTIQK

-510 DEAIQQKFGWFI
+510 EEEIQKKFGWFI
-522 SAFNY
+522 QAFNY

-572 NQVEA
+572 NTVDA
-577 KQLDELSIQI
+577 KQLEELSLII
-587 KELK
+587 KEKK

>member
-1 MTTMMNLTT
+1 MQ
-10 RSNPM
+10 
-15 AYRSH
+15 YRSH
-20 VNGVLRLEHVG
+20 VNGEIRLKHVG
-31 TSVTLIGWVQRKRN
+31 LSVTLVGWVQRKRN

-56 RSGIVQLL
+56 RSGIVQLF

-74 KPEYLIQVTGVVVQK
+74 KQEYLIQVKGIVTKKDVANK
-89 AVPNKV
+89 A
-95 LATGAIE
+95 LATGE
-102 VDVATL
+102 VEIDVNSLTI
-108 QVINTSETLPMIVD
+108 INTAETLPLIVD

-136 YLDLRRAPMQDKLIT
+136 YLDLRRSPMQEKLVV
-151 RSRVMQAFH
+151 RSKIMNAFH

-166 DFTNVETPLLTLSTP
+166 DFTNIETPLLTLSTP

-190 SRLNPGAFYA
+190 SRINSGTFYA

-216 LERYYQIAR
+216 FERYYQIAR

-237 PDFTQIDIEAS
+237 PDFTQIDIETS
-248 FLSQDEFLTLMEN
+248 FLTQDEFLSLMELA
-261 GLKEVF
+261 LKDVF
-267 FTVKGVS
+267 LSVKGIQ
-274 LPTPFPRLSYEKAMA
+274 LPTPFPRLSYDKAMA
-289 LYGTDKPD
+289 LYGSDKPD
-297 LRFELPLEVPP
+297 LRFDLPLSPVPSI
-308 QLLKATYQQAGFEST
+308 LRDAYVQAGFEAT
-323 HLKALRLP
+323 HIKALKLP
-331 NATGIISRKILDE
+331 NAVATLTRKVLDE
-344 WTTFVKPF
+344 WVTFVKPF
-352 GMKGLVVFKHDQ
+352 GIKGLVMFKHDQ
-364 GQLQSSFLKLVA
+364 GQLQSSFLKFVSPEKVSTLTNELGLQPGDVYLV
-376 PEQLETFTNQLQLKP
+376 
-391 GEVYVV
+391 G
-397 ASHQDASVLNTVMG
+397 SHQELSILNTAMG
-411 ILRVRSAKLL
+411 SLRIKGAKLL
-421 NVIDETKFAVAWV
+421 NLIDEKKFAIAWV
-434 TDFPLFDTNEQGQ
+434 TDFPLFDTNEEGQ

-460 AHLPF
+460 ADVAM
-465 LTTNPKAVL
+465 LTSNPKKVL

-489 GSMRIFDKALQQ
+489 GSMRIFNKAIQK

-510 DEAIQQKFGWFI
+510 DESIQKKFGWFI
-522 SAFNY
+522 DAFNY

-558 PKNLKMVGLLEGTP
+558 PKNLKMIGLLEGTP
-572 NQVEA
+572 NTVET

-587 KELK
+587 KEKK

>member
-1 MTTMMNLTT
+1 MV
-10 RSNPM
+10 
-15 AYRSH
+15 YRSH
-20 VNGVLRLEHVG
+20 TNGNLRLKDVG
-31 TSVTLIGWVQRKRN
+31 QSVTLIGWVQRKRN
-45 LGSLLF
+45 LGSLMF

-56 RSGIVQLL
+56 RSGIVQLMI
-64 VKDPSLVPDL
+64 KDPTKVPDI
-74 KPEYLIQVTGVVVQK
+74 KNEYLIQIQGLITKK
-89 AVPNKV
+89 AVANPS
-95 LATGAIE
+95 LATGEIE
-102 VDVATL
+102 VDVSKL
-108 QVINTSETLPMIVD
+108 NVINESEVLPLIVD

-136 YLDLRRAPMQDKLIT
+136 YLDLRRKPMQDILIT
-151 RSRVMQAFH
+151 RSKIMNAFH

-166 DFTNVETPLLTLSTP
+166 DFTNIETPLLTLSTP

-190 SRLNPGAFYA
+190 SRLTPGSFYA

-237 PDFTQIDIEAS
+237 PDFTQIDVEAS
-248 FLSQDEFLTLMEN
+248 FLSQDEFLNLMESA
-261 GLKEVF
+261 LQEVF
-267 FTVKGVS
+267 QSVKGLS
-274 LPTPFPRLSYEKAMA
+274 LPQPFPRLSYEKAMA

-297 LRFELPLEVPP
+297 LRFDLPLSSVPTI
-308 QLLKATYQQAGFEST
+308 LKNTYEKAGFESSNIKG
-323 HLKALRLP
+323 LKLP
-331 NATGIISRKILDE
+331 NAAGIISRKILDE

-352 GMKGLVVFKHDQ
+352 GIKGLVMFKHDQ
-364 GQLQSSFLKLVA
+364 GQLQSSFLKFVA
-376 PEQLETFTNQLQLKP
+376 PESVEELTRLLDLKP
-391 GEVYVV
+391 GDVYLI
-397 ASHQDASVLNTVMG
+397 ASHADLTVLNTAMG
-411 ILRVRSAKLL
+411 ILRTRGAKLL
-421 NVIDETKFAVAWV
+421 NLIDEKKVAITWV
-434 TDFPLFDTNEQGQ
+434 TDFPLFDTNDEGQ

-460 AHLPF
+460 IHLP
-465 LTTNPKAVL
+465 LLQSQPKKVL

-489 GSMRIFDKALQQ
+489 GSMRIYDKAIQK

-510 DEAIQQKFGWFI
+510 EEAIQKKFGWFI
-522 SAFNY
+522 QAFNY

-539 DRLTMILTGTDNI
+539 DRLTMIMAGTDNI

-572 NQVEA
+572 NTVET
-577 KQLDELSIQI
+577 KQLDELSIQL
-587 KELK
+587 KEKK